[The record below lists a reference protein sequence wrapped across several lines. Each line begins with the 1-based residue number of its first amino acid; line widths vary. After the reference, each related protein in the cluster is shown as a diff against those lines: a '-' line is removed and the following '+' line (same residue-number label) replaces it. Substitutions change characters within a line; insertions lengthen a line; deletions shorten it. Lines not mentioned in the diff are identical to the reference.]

1 MDTHKSRGYIILS
14 VLVLFCSILIIRLFD
29 IQILSE
35 KYRGMADRRTKSY
48 KIIVPPR
55 GNIYNRYEEIYVKN
69 SPLFDLRIIPSE
81 LNIPDTT
88 FLYDYLDLTPNEVK
102 QKIQHAYRQGRYG
115 EYILAQYIEP
125 SIYSRLQELTWNYG
139 GISFTMSSKR
149 QYIYEVGANYMGYI
163 GEVDSVD
170 ILSAEPG
177 TYRIGDMIGKSG
189 IERSYDTLL
198 RGKPGIQIIL
208 KDRLGR
214 EVGRF
219 ADGQL
224 DESAQRGKDIMLGI
238 DTELQAFGEE
248 IMKNKRGSIV
258 AIQPITG
265 EILTFVSSPTYNPSD
280 LTGQDFRKNWRKL
293 LKGSDN
299 PLLNRPIMGRYPPG
313 SIFKLPLALAALN
326 EGVISPETVYSCGGG
341 FWRNKGKPGCRLH
354 PHPLSLKNAIKY
366 SCNSY
371 FAATYVDF
379 LNHKQYDDLYN
390 GFDKWYDY
398 MYSMGIG
405 HRLQIDLPYERGGNL
420 PSTDMY
426 DDAKRWYGKNR
437 WNALTIISNSIGQGE
452 LEMTPLQMANLA
464 AIIANK
470 GFYRRPHLAI
480 ATRGEKDSN
489 WVPIPYEKISNP
501 IKEAYYT
508 VVTDAMEQVV
518 MNGTA
523 YRAYIDREISVC
535 GKTGTVEN
543 PHGED
548 HSVFIGF
555 APKENPIIAIAVII
569 ENAGGGGS
577 WAAPAAG
584 LMIEKYIRKDVVK
597 KQYEYFRLTNANF
610 IDINTDRP

>member
-1 MDTHKSRGYIILS
+1 METHRSRGHMILF
-14 VLVLFCSILIIRLFD
+14 VLVLLFCVLIYRLFD
-29 IQILSE
+29 IQVLSE
-35 KYRGMADRRTKSY
+35 KYRGMADKRTKSY

-55 GNIYNRYEEIYVKN
+55 GNVYNRYEEIYVKN

-81 LNIPDTT
+81 LSIPDTSL
-88 FLYDYLDLTPNEVK
+88 FYEYLELTPKEINN
-102 QKIQHAYRQGRYG
+102 KINSATRQSRYG
-115 EYILAQYIEP
+115 EYVLAQYIEP
-125 SIYSRLQELTWNYG
+125 STYSRLQELTWNYG

-149 QYIYEVGANYMGYI
+149 QYEYEVGANYMGYI
-163 GEVDSVD
+163 GEVDSSD
-170 ILSAEPG
+170 IRSAEPG

-214 EVGRF
+214 EVGNF
-219 ADGQL
+219 ADGKL
-224 DESAQRGKDIMLGI
+224 DESATRGKDIMVGI

-248 IMKNKRGSIV
+248 IMQNKSGSIV
-258 AIQPITG
+258 AIQPVTG
-265 EILTFVSSPTYNPSD
+265 EILAFISSPTYNPSN

-293 LKGSDN
+293 LKGEHN
-299 PLLNRPIMGRYPPG
+299 PLLNRPIMGRYAPG

-326 EGVISPETVYSCGGG
+326 EGVITPETVYSCGGG
-341 FWRNKGKPGCRLH
+341 FWRNRGKPGCRLH

-371 FAATYVDF
+371 FAATYMDF
-379 LNHKQYDDLYN
+379 LNHSKYDGIYEA
-390 GFDKWYDY
+390 FDTWYDY

-405 HRLQIDLPYERGGNL
+405 HKLQIDLPYERAGNL
-420 PSTDMY
+420 PSTEMY
-426 DDAKRWYGKNR
+426 DDEKRWYGHDR

-452 LEMTPLQMANLA
+452 IEMTPLQMANMA

-480 ATRGEKDSN
+480 ATRGEEDSN
-489 WVPIPYEKISNP
+489 WVPINYEKISN
-501 IKEAYYT
+501 KVERSHYD
-508 VVTDAMEQVV
+508 VVVDAMEQVV
-518 MNGTA
+518 LNGTA

-548 HSVFIGF
+548 HSVFLGF
-555 APKENPIIAIAVII
+555 APKDDPKIAIAVII
-569 ENAGGGGS
+569 ENAGGGS
-577 WAAPAAG
+577 TWAAPAAS
-584 LMIEKYIRKDVVK
+584 LMIEKYIRRDIVK
-597 KQYEYFRLTNANF
+597 KKYEYVRLTMAKF
-610 IDINTDRP
+610 INDES